1 MESTGD
7 METALEYYQAAED
20 YLSLARVY
28 CYLSDLDKAAKLA
41 NDTGDR
47 WVWVTQHSAQ
57 CMTYSRQL
65 CGPCVWI
72 SGSPVG

>member
-28 CYLSDLDKAAKLA
+28 CYLNDLEKAAKLA
-41 NDTGDR
+41 NETGDR
-47 WVWVTQHSAQ
+47 SAGVPRGGWRV
-57 CMTYSRQL
+57 YGVASL
-65 CGPCVWI
+65 
-72 SGSPVG
+72 